1 VVMEGVNHLVVS
13 GVLEH
18 NPTIRY
24 REDGTC
30 MCRGTIRVDELSA
43 QGVTYKTFIPFEA
56 YTKVAETVGGR
67 RGGDV
72 LLLQGKVF
80 WRKYHTKAGEEK
92 SGLALLVQKCSVLV
106 SASVS
111 VASVSSHAKESSC

>member
-1 VVMEGVNHLVVS
+1 MEGVNHVVVS

-18 NPTIRY
+18 NPTVRF

-30 MCRGTIRVDELSA
+30 VCRGTLRVDELSA

-56 YTKVAETVGGR
+56 YTKVGETVGER
-67 RGGDV
+67 HAGDV

-92 SGLALLVQKCSVLV
+92 SGLALLVQKCSLL
-106 SASVS
+106 VS
-111 VASVSSHAKESSC
+111 VAAEVSVSNR